1 MIVSNK
7 NKKGVPPMAISP
19 MTMEPCTWTLTEI
32 NGRPLNV
39 CSREGEARDRLAAVG
54 RAVTIL
60 LQPTDFVTKVIKKG
74 LKGLRGYKDFLLG

>member
-1 MIVSNK
+1 
-7 NKKGVPPMAISP
+7 MAISP
-19 MTMEPCTWTLTEI
+19 LSMEACTWTLTEI
-32 NGRPLNV
+32 NGRPLNL

-74 LKGLRGYKDFLLG
+74 LKGLRGYKEFLLG